1 MDIHEIQ
8 RIPPPT
14 PPEPPS
20 QETLQQAMADLA
32 NNISSAASQGYQ
44 ANQANMVK
52 DLETISKYIS
62 DTVGINNIDQINDP
76 HLYLIA
82 QFIQNLPL
90 INPSSHSANGLQ
102 VFSNP
107 TGSIPATTVT
117 SLVTNYG
124 YSSQTSQR
132 ADQNGWNTFLDPFY
146 EALTSYSPSSTPPAT
161 GSPDYGQILGLLMK
175 DNSGN
180 DWEHRSQNDRVFVST
195 FADVLSRCCEL
206 RISPANLYN
215 ACNQFLADS
224 QLPFKPSSAYD
235 ETMTTDWNAIHA
247 ALTPS

>member
-62 DTVGINNIDQINDP
+62 DTVGINNIYQINDP

-90 INPSSHSANGLQ
+90 INPSSYSTNGLQ

-107 TGSIPATTVT
+107 TGSTPDATVT
-117 SLVTNYG
+117 SLVADYRYG
-124 YSSQTSQR
+124 TTISQR
-132 ADQNGWNTFLDPFY
+132 ADQSGWNTFLDPFY
-146 EALTSYSPSSTPPAT
+146 EALTHYSPSSTPPAT

-180 DWEHRSQNDRVFVST
+180 DWEYRSQNDPVFAFT
-195 FADVLSRCCEL
+195 FADVLSRCL
-206 RISPANLYN
+206 KLKISPSNLYN
-215 ACNQFLADS
+215 ACKQFVADS
-224 QLPFKPSSAYD
+224 QSPFGPSYD
-235 ETMTTDWNAIHA
+235 GTMTTDWNAIYT
-247 ALTPS
+247 ALPPS